1 MRTYSFEKLEV
12 WQKARKLT
20 NVIYLTSKNFP
31 DEEKFGLTS
40 QIRRAAVSVCSNIAE
55 GTSRNSFKDK
65 ARFTEMSYTSL
76 MEVLNQLII
85 SSDLSFIAQEQ
96 YESLRTQIDEVSY
109 MINALHKS
117 QLNSIK

>member
-1 MRTYSFEKLEV
+1 MRVYSFEKLEA

-20 NVIYLTSKNFP
+20 KAIYLTSKNFP

-40 QIRRAAVSVCSNIAE
+40 QIRRASVSVCSNIAE

-65 ARFTEMSYTSL
+65 ARFTEMAYTSL

-85 SSDLSFIAQEQ
+85 SSDLSFIAQEE
-96 YESLRTQIDEVSY
+96 YELLRIQIDEVSY

-117 QLNSIK
+117 QLKSIK

>member
-1 MRTYSFEKLEV
+1 MRIYSFEKLEV

-20 NVIYLTSKNFP
+20 KAIYLTSKNFP

-40 QIRRAAVSVCSNIAE
+40 QIRRSSVSVCSNIAE
-55 GTSRNSFKDK
+55 WTSRNSFKDK

-85 SSDLSFIAQEQ
+85 TSDLSFIAQEQ